1 MNVTK
6 QKTSHV
12 FQNRLKPIITSELH
26 VDLLMH
32 LTKDRKEIN
41 LIFQYFLEDWIQK
54 ILTVVTGQFYE
65 SNTILRACFKTGNE
79 MFPFT
84 NIN

>member
-41 LIFQYFLEDWIQK
+41 LIFQYLLEDCIRK
-54 ILTVVTGQFYE
+54 IFPVLISQAYE
-65 SNTILRACFKTGNE
+65 SKTILRACLKTGNE